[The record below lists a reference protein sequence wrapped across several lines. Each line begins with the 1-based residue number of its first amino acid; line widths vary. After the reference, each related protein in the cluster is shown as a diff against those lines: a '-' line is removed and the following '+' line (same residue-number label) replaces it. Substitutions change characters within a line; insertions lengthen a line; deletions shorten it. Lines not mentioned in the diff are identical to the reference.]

1 VRLRGLPC
9 SLVVAG
15 ALVLCATAAA
25 GPPQVDARAVY
36 VQDGTTGEVLYA
48 SQEHERV
55 PIASITKLMT
65 VLVTLQHARLDD
77 VVVVSPEAAAIGES
91 TIELHAGDRLTVR
104 ELLEGAL
111 IQSANDA
118 AWALASYVGHG
129 SVPRFVSMMN
139 ARARALG
146 LRDTHFVRP
155 DGLDAPGHVS
165 SARDVTRLARIAMRR
180 PIVRKI
186 VRMRT
191 ASISG
196 GRTLSTWN
204 DLLGV
209 YPGVIGV
216 KTGHTS
222 LAGWNEVAADR
233 WHDMTLFATILGSPS
248 RYQRD
253 ADLERLL
260 TWARGQYRY
269 LPVVSRGAAY
279 ATTSTAFGRGT
290 VRLVAPRS
298 VYRAVRLADP
308 VVQRTVVDRTASLP
322 VERGDRL
329 GEVALYQHGRLLAR
343 SPLVAARSV
352 SRPGV
357 VSRVGWYVRKTVEN
371 VWGWV
376 T

>member
-1 VRLRGLPC
+1 
-9 SLVVAG
+9 
-15 ALVLCATAAA
+15 
-25 GPPQVDARAVY
+25 
-36 VQDGTTGEVLYA
+36 
-48 SQEHERV
+48 
-55 PIASITKLMT
+55 
-65 VLVTLQHARLDD
+65 
-77 VVVVSPEAAAIGES
+77 
-91 TIELHAGDRLTVR
+91 
-104 ELLEGAL
+104 
-111 IQSANDA
+111 
-118 AWALASYVGHG
+118 
-129 SVPRFVSMMN
+129 
-139 ARARALG
+139 
-146 LRDTHFVRP
+146 
-155 DGLDAPGHVS
+155 
-165 SARDVTRLARIAMRR
+165 
-180 PIVRKI
+180 
-186 VRMRT
+186 MRT

-233 WHDMTLFATILGSPS
+233 WHDMTLYPTILGSPS

-253 ADLERLL
+253 TDLERLL

-269 LPVVSRGAAY
+269 LPVLSRGTAY

-322 VERGDRL
+322 VDRGDRL
-329 GEVALYQHGRLLAR
+329 GQVELYQHGRLLAR

-371 VWGWV
+371 IWGWV